1 MAEKARSLGTI
12 LAGGRNRR
20 YGSHKALAELG
31 GARIIDRVANAV
43 AVAASRVVVV
53 ANELDV
59 YRDVGE
65 EVRPDIQP
73 GLGAL
78 GGIYSAVQ
86 WAAEV
91 DCDVALT
98 VACDMPFVSAGLLE
112 RLVEVADP
120 GAAVLPASQGPR
132 GLEPLCAVY
141 GVGCL
146 DAISAAIERGDRA
159 VISFFEDV
167 DLRVLDTSEVARY
180 GRAEHMFMNV
190 NRQEDRLRA
199 EDILASREERGE
211 GSE

>member
-31 GARIIDRVANAV
+31 GTRIIDRVANAV

-167 DLRVLDTSEVARY
+167 DVRVLDTSEVARY

>member
-53 ANELDV
+53 ANDLDV

-65 EVRPDIQP
+65 EVRPDVQP